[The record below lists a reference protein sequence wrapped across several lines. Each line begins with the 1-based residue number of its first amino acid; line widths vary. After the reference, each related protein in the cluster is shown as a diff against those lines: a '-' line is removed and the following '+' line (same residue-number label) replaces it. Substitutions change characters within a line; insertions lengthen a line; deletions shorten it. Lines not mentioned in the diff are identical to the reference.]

1 MGSIV
6 WNCYKASCAASGGT
20 RTTLTAD
27 DIRKS
32 LGRVAEE
39 THASKFFKT

>member
-6 WNCYKASCAASGGT
+6 WNCYKASCSTVGGGT
-20 RTTLTAD
+20 RTHLTAD

-39 THASKFFKT
+39 THAA